1 MRPPQ
6 RSYRTIAPV
15 LFGFQALL
23 LVSCESSSLL
33 DPLSPDGLTA
43 NAERNGRRAA
53 SISLAA
59 PDSSL
64 SPGQQV
70 QATATV
76 KDQRGNSFHNV
87 TVTWSTA
94 ANDVADVST
103 TGLVTGGTTLG
114 TTTISATADG
124 LTQTMTVNSVPA
136 AAGEDT
142 TSDAA
147 GDTTSASPDSATTTP
162 LGAAVHMVSI
172 TANATTLK
180 VGEVTQVSG
189 VVRDINGTPIPDVP
203 ITWSTSPTTVA
214 TIASTSPTAGLLTAK
229 GVGTATVYA
238 KADTAVRSIVITV
251 VDSSTTTTTSDSPV
265 PSGASGA
272 SYGSATP
279 AELPRLS
286 VNTSYPAPVRQVR
299 VPAGADLQAALDA
312 AQPGD
317 ELLLAPGASY
327 VGNFYLRDKGPTS
340 SWITLRTDLSDG
352 AIGAPGTRMTPSR
365 AASANLAKILTPNIY
380 STITTEISA
389 HHYRFTGVEIG
400 ATSSTPWI
408 NTIVRFGDNTTA
420 QNSAATTANNLILD
434 RTYIH
439 GLPALSS
446 RRCIMMNS
454 ASTAVVDSWV
464 SECHSNDGDS
474 QAIIGWNGPGPY
486 LIQNNHLEA
495 GHEVIMFGGGGV
507 TVQNVSPS
515 DITVR
520 GNHIT
525 RPSSWKGVWQV
536 KNLIESK
543 HARRLLI
550 EGNVIENTWQ
560 DAQVGFAF
568 VLKSENQDWDTP
580 WTQTTDVT
588 VRYNRIRNVGSG
600 FNIAA
605 NPSGAPAV
613 PAARFVITDNVM
625 ENVGNAPYTG
635 DGRLLQFLGGVSDV
649 VTMHNTMVNA
659 SGGNSASIYFGA
671 LPTLPRL
678 VVHSNVFTHANSG
691 FKGDSYGEG
700 TATLNTYA
708 PGSLVT
714 NNAIADGGEAS
725 AYPINNYFPSTL
737 GSMGFVDINSGN
749 YRLSAS
755 SQYLGKGYDGRD
767 IGADMNQVDAL
778 TRNAVVAP

>member
-1 MRPPQ
+1 
-6 RSYRTIAPV
+6 
-15 LFGFQALL
+15 
-23 LVSCESSSLL
+23 
-33 DPLSPDGLTA
+33 
-43 NAERNGRRAA
+43 
-53 SISLAA
+53 
-59 PDSSL
+59 
-64 SPGQQV
+64 
-70 QATATV
+70 
-76 KDQRGNSFHNV
+76 
-87 TVTWSTA
+87 
-94 ANDVADVST
+94 
-103 TGLVTGGTTLG
+103 
-114 TTTISATADG
+114 
-124 LTQTMTVNSVPA
+124 
-136 AAGEDT
+136 
-142 TSDAA
+142 
-147 GDTTSASPDSATTTP
+147 
-162 LGAAVHMVSI
+162 
-172 TANATTLK
+172 
-180 VGEVTQVSG
+180 
-189 VVRDINGTPIPDVP
+189 
-203 ITWSTSPTTVA
+203 
-214 TIASTSPTAGLLTAK
+214 
-229 GVGTATVYA
+229 
-238 KADTAVRSIVITV
+238 
-251 VDSSTTTTTSDSPV
+251 
-265 PSGASGA
+265 
-272 SYGSATP
+272 
-279 AELPRLS
+279 
-286 VNTSYPAPVRQVR
+286 
-299 VPAGADLQAALDA
+299 
-312 AQPGD
+312 
-317 ELLLAPGASY
+317 
-327 VGNFYLRDKGPTS
+327 
-340 SWITLRTDLSDG
+340 
-352 AIGAPGTRMTPSR
+352 MTPSR
-365 AASANLAKILTPNIY
+365 AASANVAKILTPNIY

-454 ASTAVVDSWV
+454 ASTAIVDSWV

-737 GSMGFVDINSGN
+737 SSMGFVDINSGN

>member
-6 RSYRTIAPV
+6 RSYRIIAPV
-15 LFGFQALL
+15 LFGLQALL

-43 NAERNGRRAA
+43 NAQHNGRQTA
-53 SISLAA
+53 SITLSA

-64 SPGQQV
+64 TPGQQV
-70 QATATV
+70 QASAEV
-76 KDQRGNSFHNV
+76 KDQRGNVIHNAIV
-87 TVTWSTA
+87 AWA
-94 ANDVADVST
+94 ADAQDVANVST
-103 TGLVTGGTTLG
+103 TGLVTGGSTMG

-124 LTQTMTVNSVPA
+124 VTQTMTVSSVPA
-136 AAGEDT
+136 A
-142 TSDAA
+142 AA
-147 GDTTSASPDSATTTP
+147 GDTTSDPAAGDTTTAKPDSATTTP
-162 LGAAVHMVSI
+162 LGPAVHMVSI

-180 VGEVTQVSG
+180 IGEVTQVSG
-189 VVRDINGTPIPDVP
+189 IVRDINGTPIPDVP

-214 TIASTSPTAGLLTAK
+214 TVASTSPSAGLVTAK
-229 GVGTATVYA
+229 GVGTATLYA

-251 VDSSTTTTTSDSPV
+251 VDSASTTSSTSPV
-265 PSGASGA
+265 PTGASGA

-286 VNTSYPAPVRQVR
+286 VNTAYPSPARQTR
-299 VPAGADLQAALDA
+299 VPAGADLQAAIDA

-327 VGNFYLRDKGPTS
+327 VGNFYLRSKGSTS
-340 SWITLRTDLSDG
+340 SWITIRTDLSDG

-365 AASANLAKILTPNIY
+365 AASANLAKIVTPNIY
-380 STITTEISA
+380 SAITTEISA
-389 HHYRFTGVEIG
+389 NHYRFTGVEIA

-439 GLPALSS
+439 GLPQLSS

-507 TVQNVSPS
+507 TTQNVSPS

-520 GNHIT
+520 GNHIM
-525 RPSSWKGVWQV
+525 RPTSWKGVWQV

-550 EGNVIENTWQ
+550 EGNVIENTWS
-560 DAQVGFAF
+560 DAQVGFAL
-568 VLKSENQDWDTP
+568 VLKSENQDGDTP

-605 NPSGAPAV
+605 NPSGLPAV

-625 ENVGNAPYTG
+625 ENVGTSTYTG
-635 DGRLLQFLGGVSDV
+635 DGRLIQFLGGVSDV
-649 VTMHNTMVNA
+649 VTMHNTMVGA
-659 SGGNSASIYFGA
+659 YGGNSASIYFGA

-678 VVHSNVFTHANSG
+678 VVHSNVFAHGNSG
-691 FKGDSYGEG
+691 IKGDSFSEG
-700 TATLNTYA
+700 TATLNTYTS
-708 PGSLVT
+708 GSLVT
-714 NNAIADGGEAS
+714 NNAIADGGEAGM
-725 AYPINNYFPSTL
+725 YPSNNYFPSTL
-737 GSMGFVDINSGN
+737 GSVGFVDVNSGN

-755 SQYLGKGYDGRD
+755 SSYLGKGYDGRD
-767 IGADMNQVDAL
+767 IGADMNQVDAM